1 MTIRVLIS
9 GAGVAGPALA
19 LAFRRVHARADVTV
33 VEVAPRVR
41 TSGFAVDFRGPT
53 HLGVL
58 ERLGVLDDLR
68 EQQTHG
74 SAMTFVAEDGS
85 EIFRLPPEFTGGEL
99 EVRRSDLSATL
110 VRHSAPSTEYVF
122 GDTITGLTETP
133 DGVEVQFR
141 RAATR
146 TFDVVV
152 GADGMHSGVRRLSFG
167 PERDFVRHLRYY
179 LAGWNVS
186 GTGSDVL
193 HYGVPGRLAVLGPTA
208 AMLVFAAP
216 ELPVDFHDVAQQK
229 ELITSTFRGLG
240 WRVPELLA
248 GLADAPELYFDSI
261 SRVQAPTWTNGR
273 VALLGD
279 AAWGVTLG
287 GMGVGTGI
295 VGAYVLA
302 GELAAGRPL
311 SAYEQH
317 LRPYAGRW
325 QKRADP
331 GRFLAPRT
339 RSGLWLRNSLFRR
352 AFVRDLLLKSTDN
365 FASDPAL
372 PSYA

>member
-1 MTIRVLIS
+1 MTLRVLIS

-19 LAFRRVHARADVTV
+19 LAFRRAGARADVTV
-33 VEVAPRVR
+33 VEVAPRLR
-41 TSGFAVDFRGPT
+41 TSGFAVDVRGPAQ
-53 HLGVL
+53 LGVL
-58 ERLGVLDDLR
+58 DRLGVLDELR

-122 GDTITGLTETP
+122 GDAITGLTETP
-133 DGVEVQFR
+133 DGVEVRFR
-141 RAATR
+141 HAPDR
-146 TFDVVV
+146 TFDLVV
-152 GADGMHSGVRRLSFG
+152 GADGMHSGVRRLRFG
-167 PERDFVRHLRYY
+167 PEQQFVRHLNYY
-179 LAGWNVS
+179 VAGWDVS
-186 GTGSDVL
+186 GAGSDVL
-193 HYGVPGRLAVLGPTA
+193 HYGVPGRLAALGPRS
-208 AMLVFAAP
+208 AMVVFAAP
-216 ELPVDFHDVAQQK
+216 ELPVDFHDAAPQK

-248 GLADAPELYFDSI
+248 GLADAPEIYFDAI
-261 SRVQAPTWTNGR
+261 SRVRVPRWTSER

-295 VGAYVLA
+295 VGAHVLA
-302 GELAAGRPL
+302 GEVANGRPL
-311 SAYEQH
+311 AAYEEH
-317 LRPYAGRW
+317 LRRYAGRW

-339 RSGLWLRNSLFRR
+339 RHGLWLRNALFSQ
-352 AFVRDLLLKSTDN
+352 AVVRSALLKSTDN
-365 FASDPAL
+365 FAADPAL